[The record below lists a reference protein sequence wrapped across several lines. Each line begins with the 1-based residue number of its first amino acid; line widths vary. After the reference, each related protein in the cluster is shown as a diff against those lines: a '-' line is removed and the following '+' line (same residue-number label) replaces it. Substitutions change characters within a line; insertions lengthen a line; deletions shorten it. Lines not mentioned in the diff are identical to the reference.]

1 MRTIVYHFDDPR
13 AFRSFVTGSEHEL
26 ALPPAETIT
35 DGEWILAIFEVGTR
49 KRATAAAARGK
60 DRGEQDLVLVFEDR
74 DWSRIVAFSEAAEAS
89 LSGEN
94 AAAAP
99 RTATGVPI
107 PKRIPTDAPTKKSLS
122 RPPPAIP
129 DDIPSDP
136 SDTQVSRTDDAF
148 APPRSPVPP
157 PTSSDRAKPSRVLLV
172 EDDPAMSRMV
182 SSMLEADGLLVECVD
197 TGEEGL
203 EKALAEPFD
212 LAVLDW
218 NLPGMNGLEL
228 CKKLRKEKSLAPL
241 PILFLTGHASSK
253 DVVDAF
259 SSGADDFVSKPFRAP
274 ELNARIMGLLR
285 RARVSAP
292 QMEMEDDEA

>member
-13 AFRSFVTGSEHEL
+13 AFRSFVLGSEHEL

-35 DGEWILAIFEVGTR
+35 DGEWILAIFEVGKR

-60 DRGEQDLVLVFEDR
+60 DRGEEDLVLVFEGR
-74 DWSRIVAFSEAAEAS
+74 DWARIVAFSEAAHGA
-89 LSGEN
+89 LTGES
-94 AAAAP
+94 AVPARAP
-99 RTATGVPI
+99 TAI
-107 PKRIPTDAPTKKSLS
+107 PSTAPTKKSLT
-122 RPPPAIP
+122 RPLHAPK
-129 DDIPSDP
+129 DRPSDP
-136 SDTQVSRTDDAF
+136 SDTQVSRVDEAF
-148 APPRSPVPP
+148 APPRTPIPAGGLVSGKK
-157 PTSSDRAKPSRVLLV
+157 SSRVLLV

-182 SSMLEADGLLVECVD
+182 ASMLESDGLRVECVGS
-197 TGEEGL
+197 GEEGL

-218 NLPGMNGLEL
+218 NLPGMNGVDL
-228 CKKLRKEKSLAPL
+228 CKKLRREKTLSLM
-241 PILFLTGHASSK
+241 PILFLTGHASSR
-253 DVVDAF
+253 DVVEAF

-292 QMEMEDDEA
+292 QMEDDDL